1 MGMSFPLAVMF
12 VSSGHEND
20 MLVGVT
26 VPCTRAFMAIGT
38 VQVVT
43 VRVGEKELLHPT
55 PFIAF
60 S

>member
-1 MGMSFPLAVMF
+1 ML

-20 MLVGVT
+20 IVLGVT
-26 VPCTRAFMAIGT
+26 VPCTRAFMEVGT

-43 VRVGEKELLHPT
+43 VRVAEKELLHPT

>member
-1 MGMSFPLAVMF
+1 MF

-26 VPCTRAFMAIGT
+26 VPCTRAFIAIGT

-43 VRVGEKELLHPT
+43 VRVGENELLHPT